1 MLAAKL
7 LSLLIA
13 LPMSV
18 STVGGVDMGYEGE
31 VDIYSGDP
39 VEGEE
44 YQEQQTIS
52 LADGGIYDRESHMFV
67 YTVSGGTSTVTSSVA
82 DGMITTSAVS
92 IDLSGAG
99 DARLYLNGEEV
110 DDALYSNITDIGM
123 YSLVVSGNDVSNQ
136 LLSFSIVPEV
146 TGMIDSYKLPLGFDL
161 QEVAVDGEIKTIDD
175 VSKVDMTEDGEYLI
189 TYRCNL
195 TGIDYGLD
203 VVIDH
208 TPPTLTLEGLKD
220 GRAGGPVTIK
230 DPGEDD
236 KYSITLNGEKLK
248 YPSDGEL
255 TQPGD
260 YVVTVTDTA
269 GNTVTESFEIG
280 FYLNSQGLWFGILFL
295 LVIVTAIGYM
305 IWSRK
310 KLRVR

>member
-13 LPMSV
+13 LPISV

-136 LLSFSIVPEV
+136 LLSFTIVPEV

-255 TQPGD
+255 TQPGY